1 MSDNGKS
8 YRNIVLISQIS
19 ISVMVPTFL
28 CLAVGLW
35 LDKKL
40 GTSLSV
46 PLLFIGMLAGA
57 RNAYVLAKSTIES
70 EEKKR
75 KRMQEREIQEKVE
88 RYNKEHQE
96 KK

>member
-8 YRNIVLISQIS
+8 YSNIVLISQIS

-28 CLAVGLW
+28 CLALGLW
-35 LDKKL
+35 LDKTF

-46 PLLFIGMLAGA
+46 PFLIIGMLAGG

-70 EEKKR
+70 EEIKR
-75 KRMQEREIQEKVE
+75 KRKQEREIQEKVE
-88 RYNKEHQE
+88 RYNREHQI